1 MILLSKNWIKQ
12 LANGIS
18 DPEKLLKIL
27 EIDPSVAEDF
37 AARKL
42 FAQRVPLSFVDRM
55 EKGNPLILW
64 LRQVLPLEEEFEIHS
79 GYSNDPLKEQ
89 DNAVPAIAQIS

>member
-1 MILLSKNWIKQ
+1 MSHIITRKLDSVEQNWIKQ

-27 EIDPSVAEDF
+27 EIDPSPWQKGF

-42 FAQRVPLSFVDRM
+42 FAQRVPLSFGDRM
-55 EKGNPLILW
+55 EKGNPFDPL
-64 LRQVLPLEEEFEIHS
+64 LRQVLPLEE
-79 GYSNDPLKEQ
+79 
-89 DNAVPAIAQIS
+89 